1 MPWPFPLASARGI
14 PCDARA
20 VMNPTAI
27 EHHLKWVLLQWGV
40 IIVVAWTFGRL
51 GRRAGQPLAVG
62 EILGGIVLGPSILG
76 QFWPEGM
83 AWLFPMETKESLQ
96 LLAKIGLILLLFQV
110 GLEFDFGHLRTRSR
124 TVVSVSAF
132 GIAMP
137 FICGLLAGPWL
148 RREFAPEVPALGFQL
163 FVCIA
168 LSISALPIM
177 GRILIEM
184 GLERTAL
191 GAMAVSSAAID
202 DVIGWILL
210 AVGTALVQSGFH
222 AAALLWQVG
231 GILIFFVG
239 LQKLVGPWLMG
250 LWRRQNSGQA
260 NPELSS
266 SFLALLLVG
275 LFACCLI
282 THQLGIF
289 TLFGAFMFG
298 VSLHREV
305 TLVRAWRARFSQF
318 VLVALVPIFFTNT
331 GLRTEVG
338 ALTTWTAWIGCGV
351 VLVAAVAGKLGGC
364 YLGARLTG
372 QSNREAVSI
381 AALMNTRALMG
392 LVAINISLEL
402 GLLTRELFTMFV
414 IMALLT
420 TVMTGPM
427 LRLWLPPELR
437 ELTQRARRID

>member
-1 MPWPFPLASARGI
+1 
-14 PCDARA
+14 
-20 VMNPTAI
+20 MNPTAI

-40 IIVVAWTFGRL
+40 IIVVAWVFGRL
-51 GRRAGQPLAVG
+51 GRRVGQPLAVG
-62 EILGGIVLGPSILG
+62 EILGGIVLGPSVLG
-76 QFWPEGM
+76 AIWPEGM
-83 AWLFPMETKESLQ
+83 AWLFPLETKDSLQ
-96 LLAKIGLILLLFQV
+96 MLAKIGLIFLLFQV
-110 GLEFDFGHLRTRSR
+110 GMEFDFGHLRTRSS
-124 TVVSVSAF
+124 TVVAVSAF
-132 GIAMP
+132 GIAAP
-137 FICGLLAGPWL
+137 FACGLLAGPWL
-148 RREFAPEVPALGFQL
+148 HREFAPEVPVLGFQL

-177 GRILIEM
+177 GRILIEL
-184 GLERTAL
+184 GLERTPL

-222 AAALLWQVG
+222 ASVLLLHVG

-239 LQKLVGPWLMG
+239 LPRVVGPWLIR
-250 LWRRQNSGQA
+250 LWQRQAAGQPT
-260 NPELSS
+260 PELSS
-266 SFLALLLVG
+266 SFLALLLVV

-282 THQLGIF
+282 THELGIF
-289 TLFGAFMFG
+289 TLFGAFLFG

-338 ALTTWTAWIGCGV
+338 SLVTWTAWIGCAV
-351 VLVAAVAGKLGGC
+351 VLFAAVTGKLGGC

-372 QSNREAVSI
+372 QPHREAISI

-427 LRLWLPPELR
+427 LRAWLPPALR
-437 ELTQRARRID
+437 ELGKRAAQTD